1 LEKRRKM
8 KIAKSKT
15 MAILIAAL
23 LTFSM
28 TASMMLTP
36 TASAHTPPLQ
46 IPTYAYVVAV
56 PNPVGVGQQAHVLM
70 WLNQLMDG
78 AALTNNIRF
87 HNYQL
92 TITAPDGKNTTQTFS
107 VVSDP
112 TSNQG
117 YFFTPTVTGKYT
129 LTFNFPGQLYNFPA
143 QMTPVGPNNAYI
155 GDTYEGSSASTTLT
169 VQQAPVGIY
178 PPTPLPTQYW
188 TRPIYGENSNWYT
201 ISSNWLGSPWG
212 TNQGYGSEFP
222 GDAIGPQTSHIMW
235 TKPLQSGGVVGGTI
249 NTSILGDTY
258 FEGSAYNNR
267 YDNPIILEGMLYYT
281 EPISFG
287 GATSG
292 PTVCVNLQT
301 GQQIWSSNSI
311 PALSFGY
318 IYDVQDPNQHGV
330 YPPILFAVTP
340 PPFIG
345 YMPLSTWEAF
355 DANTGDPLF
364 NVTNVPSGTSA
375 IGPSGEYLILTLT
388 NHGTPTQP
396 SWYLAE
402 WNSSRLWDNE
412 WSGPSTSP
420 SVVPPITN
428 GRWTGGTVMT
438 PMGPAYYPSLY
449 DWNVSIPWLNTQT
462 AAPSLLEAFT
472 GNMVLGMVGTYPGP
486 PSLFGPGSWS
496 PYTYFAVNI
505 NATSG
510 TVGTL
515 LWHQTYQAPAGNLTV
530 EWGGADPS
538 VNVFV
543 EQIKETNAFVGYS
556 MTTGEKL
563 WGPTPAEAAL
573 DYYNFGYNAGGNEEG
588 TALAYGKLYS
598 GGFSGIIYCYDLK
611 TGNLLWTYGNGGE
624 GNSTNSGLPYP
635 GWYPT
640 SIYAIGNGIIYTTT
654 TEHTLE
660 TPIYKGALTRAINA
674 TTGQQIWT
682 LSAVTGQS
690 GPPGT
695 GAIAD
700 GYATFFNGYDNSIYV
715 VGRGSSATTVTASPS
730 VTTYG
735 DNVVIRGTVMDTSA
749 GTQQSEQKADFPNG
763 VPCASDASMSAWMS
777 YVYQQQT
784 EPTSF
789 TGVPVTISVTDS
801 NHNCYDIGTA
811 TTDASGMYTLTWT
824 PIITGNYTVTA
835 TFAGTLGYWPSN
847 AETSF
852 NVMSAPPTAPPYPTP
867 VTGLAS
873 TGSLEL
879 GIAAVIIVIVIIGIV
894 LAILTVR
901 KRP

>member
-1 LEKRRKM
+1 LQKL
-8 KIAKSKT
+8 KSKAV
-15 MAILIAAL
+15 AILIAL
-23 LTFSM
+23 FLSISM
-28 TASMMLTP
+28 TASMMLIP
-36 TASAHTPPLQ
+36 TASAQTSPIN
-46 IPTYAYVVAV
+46 IPTYAYVVAE
-56 PNPVGVGQQAHVLM
+56 PNPVGVGQQAHVLI
-70 WLNQLMDG
+70 WLNQLIDG
-78 AALTNNIRF
+78 AALTNDIRF

-92 TITAPDGKNTTQTFS
+92 TITEPDGTNTTQTFP

-112 TSNQG
+112 TSSQG
-117 YFFTPTVTGKYT
+117 YFFTPTATGTYT

-155 GDTYEGSSASTTLT
+155 GDTYEASSASTTLT

-188 TRPIYGENSNWYT
+188 TRPIYGENTNWYA

-235 TKPLQSGGVVGGTI
+235 TKPLQEGGIVGGTI

-267 YDNPIILEGMLYYT
+267 YDNPIILDGMLYYT

-301 GQQIWSSNSI
+301 GQQMWSNPSM
-311 PALSFGY
+311 PALAFGY

-345 YMPLSTWEAF
+345 YAPLSTWEAF
-355 DANTGDPLF
+355 DAYTGDPLF

-388 NHGTPTQP
+388 NDGTPTQP

-420 SVVPPITN
+420 SVVPPITD
-428 GRWTGGTVMT
+428 GSWTGGTVMT

-462 AAPSLLEAFT
+462 APPSLLEAFT
-472 GNMVLGMVGTYPGP
+472 ENMVLGMVGFYPGP

-505 NATSG
+505 NATEGAIGSILWKN
-510 TVGTL
+510 TV
-515 LWHQTYQAPAGNLTV
+515 QAPAGNITV

-543 EQIKETNAFVGYS
+543 EQYKETNNFVGYS
-556 MTTGEKL
+556 MSTGQKL
-563 WGPTPAEAAL
+563 WGPTASQAAL

-635 GWYPT
+635 GHYPT

-660 TPIYKGALTRAINA
+660 TPLYKGALTRAINA
-674 TTGQQIWT
+674 TTGQQVWT

-700 GYATFFNGYDNSIYV
+700 GYATFFNGYDNSVYV
-715 VGRGSSATTVTASPS
+715 VGRGPTATTVSAPQIG
-730 VTTYG
+730 VTTATP
-735 DNVVIRGTVMDTSA
+735 ITITGTVLDTSA
-749 GTQQSEQKADFPNG
+749 GTQQSEQKADFPYG
-763 VPCASDASMSAWMS
+763 VPCASDASMTQWMG
-777 YVYQQQT
+777 YVYQQQP
-784 EPTSF
+784 EPTNF
-789 TGVPVTISVTDS
+789 VGVQVQLAVLDS
-801 NHNCYDIGTA
+801 NGNHYPIGYA
-811 TTDASGMYTLTWT
+811 TTDMSGTYSLTWT
-824 PIITGNYTVTA
+824 PPIPGNFTIYA
-835 TFAGTLGYWPSN
+835 TFAGTNGYWPSY
-847 AETSF
+847 AETHLYAGSP
-852 NVMSAPPTAPPYPTP
+852 PPTPAPTSPP

-873 TGSLEL
+873 TGTVEL
-879 GIAAVIIVIVIIGIV
+879 GIAVVVIVIVICVAV
-894 LAILTVR
+894 LAVLMMR

>member
-1 LEKRRKM
+1 
-8 KIAKSKT
+8 
-15 MAILIAAL
+15 
-23 LTFSM
+23 
-28 TASMMLTP
+28 
-36 TASAHTPPLQ
+36 
-46 IPTYAYVVAV
+46 
-56 PNPVGVGQQAHVLM
+56 
-70 WLNQLMDG
+70 
-78 AALTNNIRF
+78 
-87 HNYQL
+87 
-92 TITAPDGKNTTQTFS
+92 
-107 VVSDP
+107 
-112 TSNQG
+112 
-117 YFFTPTVTGKYT
+117 
-129 LTFNFPGQLYNFPA
+129 
-143 QMTPVGPNNAYI
+143 MTPVGPNNDYI
-155 GDTYEGSSASTTLT
+155 GDTYEASSASATLT

-178 PPTPLPTQYW
+178 PPTPLPTRFW
-188 TRPIYGENSNWYT
+188 TRPIYGENTNWYT

-212 TNQGYGSEFP
+212 TNQGYGSDFP
-222 GDAIGPQTSHIMW
+222 GDAIGPQTSHVMW

-267 YDNPIILEGMLYYT
+267 YDNPIILDGMLYYT

-301 GQQIWSSNSI
+301 GQQVWSSSSI

-330 YPPILFAVTP
+330 YPPILFAVVP

-345 YMPLSTWEAF
+345 YMPSSTWEAF
-355 DANTGDPLF
+355 DAYTGDPLF

-375 IGPSGEYLILTLT
+375 IGPSGEYLIFTLT
-388 NHGTPTQP
+388 NYGAPTQP

-402 WNSSRLWDNE
+402 WNSSRLWDNLY
-412 WSGPSTSP
+412 SGPSTSP
-420 SVVPPITN
+420 SVVPPITDGSN
-428 GRWTGGTVMT
+428 
-438 PMGPAYYPSLY
+438 PSLY
-449 DWNVSIPWLNTQT
+449 DWNISIPWLNTQT
-462 AAPSLLEAFT
+462 APPSILDAFT
-472 GNMVLGMVGTYPGP
+472 DNMVLGMVGFYPGG

-505 NATSG
+505 NATEG
-510 TVGTL
+510 TVGSI
-515 LWHQTYQAPAGNLTV
+515 LWKNTVQAPAGNITV

-543 EQIKETNAFVGYS
+543 EQYKETNNFVGFS
-556 MTTGEKL
+556 MSSGQKL
-563 WGPTPAEAAL
+563 WGPTTPENAL

-611 TGNLLWTYGNGGE
+611 TGDLLWTYGNGGE

-640 SIYAIGNGIIYTTT
+640 SIYAIGNGIVYTTT

-674 TTGQQIWT
+674 TSGQQIWT
-682 LSAVTGQS
+682 LSAATGQS

-715 VGRGSSATTVTASPS
+715 VGRGPSATTATVEPFGNS
-730 VTTYG
+730 
-735 DNVVIRGTVMDTSA
+735 VVISGTVTDISA
-749 GTQQSEQKADFPNG
+749 GTTQTEQAADFPHG
-763 VPCASDASMSAWMS
+763 VPCCSDASMTAWMG
-777 YVYQQQT
+777 YVYQQQP

-789 TGVPVTISVTDS
+789 TGVPVTIAVLDS
-801 NHNCYDIGTA
+801 NGNHYTIGTA
-811 TTDASGMYTLTWT
+811 TTDESGFYTLTWT
-824 PIITGNYTVTA
+824 PIIPGNFTVYA
-835 TFAGTLGYWPSN
+835 NFAGTNGYYPSS

-852 NVMSAPPTAPPYPTP
+852 YASPPAPTPAPTASPPS
-867 VTGLAS
+867 GLAS
-873 TGSLEL
+873 TGTVEL
-879 GIAAVIIVIVIIGIV
+879 GVAAVIIVIVICVAV
-894 LAILTVR
+894 LAILMLR
-901 KRP
+901 RRP